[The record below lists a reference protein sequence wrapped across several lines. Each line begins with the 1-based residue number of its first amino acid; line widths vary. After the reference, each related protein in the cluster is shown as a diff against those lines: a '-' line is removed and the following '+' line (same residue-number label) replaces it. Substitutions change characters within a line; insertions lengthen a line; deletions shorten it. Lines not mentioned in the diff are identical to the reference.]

1 MKNLIHIFLLV
12 FLFQCSYGQD
22 YFVNYDEA
30 LKEAKLSNRSVFS
43 FEYSDNFGDIDL
55 DTYRQFLINHMMMYP
70 GFFKNYI
77 LHLNPVYNLP
87 AERDSIVWRSV
98 SVIDTF
104 GSTFDRFRFVL
115 NKNNTK
121 IRFKNIESASNK
133 GLIEQIDLV
142 IKYRKTIKTYKQQY
156 KENSRDS
163 TFIIDYINLLIKKNL
178 FSSLDLYLLDDLIAT
193 QIERPLG
200 RQSFNVFYD
209 KKDALKEAKRT
220 GRNLLVLYAIE
231 DNEIPGYYQI
241 LAEKLILKL
250 LKYKRFFKEN
260 LIYIG
265 SEFGNKE
272 DMYRHI
278 DGYLYFQKDCCDILD
293 KQGVYIK
300 TYEINT
306 PNGDIIDID
315 DFLENIL
322 IHKNFLN
329 FYESEYSERNKDTTF
344 LLQYINAILHR
355 RLSFYQYSYLLDD
368 YLTITNGK
376 IRDSN
381 AAKLLL
387 NLSLY
392 KYSGSFVSKKEKQ
405 YFKEKQNEKYLKI
418 FEDQY
423 EQIDSFRIDFIR
435 ENRIVENTNKTF
447 DLVLFDK
454 RFLDFIMIIEYD
466 KWLTTTFYDSL
477 GNKMFG
483 DDYDIF
489 KSYYNVMFDE
499 MQHELRISEIKKIL
513 YYKDNPIFMSI
524 FFNFS
529 VSPVIESYIYSCSSE
544 NDYAEAI
551 IFIKG
556 LKNNTQLFDNKKIR
570 NPTNTTQLDE
580 YIAYC
585 LHFAGKEMES
595 ANLIIETRE
604 NMAAQNL
611 LYYSPVKNWIDE
623 KKFHPKNIR
632 SKLPNF
638 VDYLKNKFKSKNK

>member
-43 FEYSDNFGDIDL
+43 FEYSDDAGDIDL
-55 DTYRQFLINHMMMYP
+55 DTYRQFVINHLMMYP
-70 GFFKNYI
+70 NFFKYYI
-77 LHLNPVYNLP
+77 LNINPVYNLP
-87 AERDSIVWRSV
+87 AERDSNVWRGV

-104 GSTFDRFRFVL
+104 GNTLDRFRFVL
-115 NKNNTK
+115 NKNKIK
-121 IRFKNIESASNK
+121 IRFKSIENVSNK
-133 GLIEQIDLV
+133 DLIDQLDIV
-142 IKYRKTIKTYKQQY
+142 IKEQQTIYNFK
-156 KENSRDS
+156 KEYNTRFHDS
-163 TFIIDYINLLIKKNL
+163 TYILEYIQLLIKKNV
-178 FSSLDLYLLDDLIAT
+178 FNSLDLYLIDDLVAT

-200 RQSFNVFYD
+200 RQSFNIFYN
-209 KKDALKEAKRT
+209 KKAALKEAKRS
-220 GRNLLVLYAIE
+220 GRNLLILFALE
-231 DNEIPGYYQI
+231 DNEIPGYYQF
-241 LAEKLILKL
+241 LAEKLTLKL
-250 LKYKRFFKEN
+250 LKFNHFFKNN

-265 SEFGNKE
+265 SEFGNKN
-272 DMYRHI
+272 DLFRSI
-278 DGYLYFQKDCCDILD
+278 DGFLYYQKDCCIILD
-293 KQGVYIK
+293 KQGVLFS
-300 TYEINT
+300 TYDMNN
-306 PNGDIIDID
+306 PYGDFLVVN

-329 FYESEYSERNKDTTF
+329 FYESEYSQRNKDTSF
-344 LLQYINAILHR
+344 LLQYIDAILHR
-355 RLSFYQYSYLLDD
+355 RLPYYQYSFLIDD
-368 YLTITNGK
+368 YLAVTNGR
-376 IRDSN
+376 ILDSK

-387 NLSLY
+387 NLSLN
-392 KYSGSFVSKKEKQ
+392 KYSESIVSKKEKQ
-405 YFKEKQNEKYLKI
+405 YFKEKQNEKYLKV

-423 EQIDSFRIDFIR
+423 EKIDSFRIDFIR

-466 KWLTTTFYDSL
+466 KWMTTDFYDSL

-483 DDYDIF
+483 GDYYIF
-489 KSYYNVMFDE
+489 KSYYHVMFDE

-513 YYKDNPIFMSI
+513 NYKDNPIFMSI
-524 FFNFS
+524 HFNFS
-529 VSPVIESYIYSCSSE
+529 VSMVIESYLYSCSSE
-544 NDYAEAI
+544 NDYSEATL
-551 IFIKG
+551 FIKG

-570 NPTNTTQLDE
+570 NPTNITQLDE

-623 KKFHPKNIR
+623 KKFQIKRYNY
-632 SKLPNF
+632 KETTF
-638 VDYLKNKFKSKNK
+638 VEYLRKKFNQK

>member
-43 FEYSDNFGDIDL
+43 FEYSDDAGDIDL
-55 DTYRQFLINHMMMYP
+55 DTYRQFVINHLMMYP
-70 GFFKNYI
+70 NFFKYYI
-77 LHLNPVYNLP
+77 LNINPVYNLP
-87 AERDSIVWRSV
+87 AERDSNVWRGV

-104 GSTFDRFRFVL
+104 GNTLDRFRFVL
-115 NKNNTK
+115 NKNKIK
-121 IRFKNIESASNK
+121 IRFKSIENVSNK
-133 GLIEQIDLV
+133 DLIDQLDIV
-142 IKYRKTIKTYKQQY
+142 IKEQQTIYNFK
-156 KENSRDS
+156 KEYNTRFHDS
-163 TFIIDYINLLIKKNL
+163 TYIFEYIQLLIKKNV
-178 FSSLDLYLLDDLIAT
+178 FNSLDLYLIDDLVAT

-200 RQSFNVFYD
+200 RQSFNIFYN
-209 KKDALKEAKRT
+209 KKAALKEAKRS
-220 GRNLLVLYAIE
+220 GRNLLILFALE
-231 DNEIPGYYQI
+231 DNEIPGYYQF
-241 LAEKLILKL
+241 LAEKLTLKL
-250 LKYKRFFKEN
+250 LKFNHFFKNN

-265 SEFGNKE
+265 SEFGNKN
-272 DMYRHI
+272 DLFRSI
-278 DGYLYFQKDCCDILD
+278 DGFLYYQKDCCIILD
-293 KQGVYIK
+293 KQGVLFS
-300 TYEINT
+300 TYDMNN
-306 PNGDIIDID
+306 PYGDFLVVN

-329 FYESEYSERNKDTTF
+329 FYESEYSQRNKDTSF
-344 LLQYINAILHR
+344 LLQYIDAVLHR
-355 RLSFYQYSYLLDD
+355 RLPYYQYSFLIDD
-368 YLTITNGK
+368 YLAVTNGR
-376 IRDSN
+376 ILDSK

-387 NLSLY
+387 NLSLN
-392 KYSGSFVSKKEKQ
+392 KYSESIVSKKEKQ
-405 YFKEKQNEKYLKI
+405 YFKEKQNEKYLKV

-423 EQIDSFRIDFIR
+423 EKIDSFRIDFIR

-466 KWLTTTFYDSL
+466 KWMTTDFYDSL

-483 DDYDIF
+483 GDYYIF
-489 KSYYNVMFDE
+489 KSYYHVMFDE

-513 YYKDNPIFMSI
+513 NYKDNPIFMSI
-524 FFNFS
+524 HFNFS
-529 VSPVIESYIYSCSSE
+529 VSMVIESYLYSCSSE
-544 NDYAEAI
+544 NDYSEATL
-551 IFIKG
+551 FIKG

-570 NPTNTTQLDE
+570 NPTNITQLDE

-623 KKFHPKNIR
+623 KKFQIKRYNY
-632 SKLPNF
+632 KETTF
-638 VDYLKNKFKSKNK
+638 VEYLRKKFNQK

>member
-43 FEYSDNFGDIDL
+43 FEYSDDAGDIDL
-55 DTYRQFLINHMMMYP
+55 DTYRQFVINHLMMYP
-70 GFFKNYI
+70 NFFKYYI
-77 LHLNPVYNLP
+77 LNINPVYNLP
-87 AERDSIVWRSV
+87 AERDSNVWRGV

-104 GSTFDRFRFVL
+104 GNTLDRFRFVL
-115 NKNNTK
+115 NKNKIK
-121 IRFKNIESASNK
+121 IRFKSIENVSNK
-133 GLIEQIDLV
+133 DLIDQLDIV
-142 IKYRKTIKTYKQQY
+142 IKEQQTIYNFK
-156 KENSRDS
+156 KEYNTRFHDS
-163 TFIIDYINLLIKKNL
+163 TYILEYIQLLIKKNV
-178 FSSLDLYLLDDLIAT
+178 FNSLDLYLIDDLVAT

-200 RQSFNVFYD
+200 RQSFNIFYN
-209 KKDALKEAKRT
+209 KKAALKEAKRS
-220 GRNLLVLYAIE
+220 GRNLLILFALE
-231 DNEIPGYYQI
+231 DNEIPGYYQF
-241 LAEKLILKL
+241 LAEKLTLKL
-250 LKYKRFFKEN
+250 LKFNHFFKNN

-265 SEFGNKE
+265 SEFGNKN
-272 DMYRHI
+272 DLFRSI
-278 DGYLYFQKDCCDILD
+278 DGFLYYQKDCCIILD
-293 KQGVYIK
+293 KQGVLFS
-300 TYEINT
+300 TYDMNN
-306 PNGDIIDID
+306 PYGDFLVVN

-329 FYESEYSERNKDTTF
+329 FYESEYSQSNKDTSF
-344 LLQYINAILHR
+344 LLQYIDAILHR
-355 RLSFYQYSYLLDD
+355 RLPYYQYSFLIDD
-368 YLTITNGK
+368 YLAVTNGR
-376 IRDSN
+376 ILDSK

-387 NLSLY
+387 NLSLN
-392 KYSGSFVSKKEKQ
+392 KYSEPIVSKKEKQ
-405 YFKEKQNEKYLKI
+405 YFKEKQNEKYLKV

-423 EQIDSFRIDFIR
+423 EKIDSFRIDFIR

-466 KWLTTTFYDSL
+466 KWMTTDFYDSL

-483 DDYDIF
+483 GDYYIF
-489 KSYYNVMFDE
+489 KSYYHVMFDE

-513 YYKDNPIFMSI
+513 NYKDNPIFMSI
-524 FFNFS
+524 HFNFS
-529 VSPVIESYIYSCSSE
+529 VSMVIESYLYSCSSE
-544 NDYAEAI
+544 NDYSEATL
-551 IFIKG
+551 FIKG

-570 NPTNTTQLDE
+570 NPTNITQLDE

-623 KKFHPKNIR
+623 KKFQIKRYNY
-632 SKLPNF
+632 KETTF
-638 VDYLKNKFKSKNK
+638 VEYLRKKFNQK

>member
-43 FEYSDNFGDIDL
+43 FEYSDDAGDIDL
-55 DTYRQFLINHMMMYP
+55 DTYRQFVINHLMMYP
-70 GFFKNYI
+70 NFFKYYI
-77 LHLNPVYNLP
+77 LNINPVYNLP
-87 AERDSIVWRSV
+87 AERDSNVWRGV

-104 GSTFDRFRFVL
+104 GNTLDRFRFVL
-115 NKNNTK
+115 NKNKIK
-121 IRFKNIESASNK
+121 IRFKSIENVSNK
-133 GLIEQIDLV
+133 DLIDQLDIV
-142 IKYRKTIKTYKQQY
+142 IKEQQTIYNFK
-156 KENSRDS
+156 KEYNTRFHDS
-163 TFIIDYINLLIKKNL
+163 TYILEYIQLLIKKNV
-178 FSSLDLYLLDDLIAT
+178 FNSLDLYLIDDLVAT

-200 RQSFNVFYD
+200 RQSFNIFYN
-209 KKDALKEAKRT
+209 KKAALKEAKRS
-220 GRNLLVLYAIE
+220 GRNLLILFALE
-231 DNEIPGYYQI
+231 DNEIPGYYQF
-241 LAEKLILKL
+241 LAEKLTLKL
-250 LKYKRFFKEN
+250 LKFNHFFKNN

-265 SEFGNKE
+265 SEFGNKN
-272 DMYRHI
+272 DLFRSI
-278 DGYLYFQKDCCDILD
+278 DGFLYYQKDCCIILD
-293 KQGVYIK
+293 KQGVLFS
-300 TYEINT
+300 TYDMNN
-306 PNGDIIDID
+306 PYGDFLVVN

-329 FYESEYSERNKDTTF
+329 FYESEYSQSNKDTSF
-344 LLQYINAILHR
+344 LLQYIDAILHR
-355 RLSFYQYSYLLDD
+355 RLPYYQYSFLIDD
-368 YLTITNGK
+368 YLAVTNGR
-376 IRDSN
+376 ILDSK

-387 NLSLY
+387 NLSLN
-392 KYSGSFVSKKEKQ
+392 KYSESIVSKKEKQ
-405 YFKEKQNEKYLKI
+405 YFKEKQNEKYLKV

-423 EQIDSFRIDFIR
+423 EKIDSFRIDFIR

-466 KWLTTTFYDSL
+466 KWMTTDFYDSL

-483 DDYDIF
+483 GDYYIF
-489 KSYYNVMFDE
+489 KSYYHVMFDE

-513 YYKDNPIFMSI
+513 NYKDNPIFMSI
-524 FFNFS
+524 HFNFS
-529 VSPVIESYIYSCSSE
+529 VSMVIESYLYSCSSE
-544 NDYAEAI
+544 NDYSEATL
-551 IFIKG
+551 FIKG

-570 NPTNTTQLDE
+570 NPTNITQLDE

-623 KKFHPKNIR
+623 KKFQIKRYNY
-632 SKLPNF
+632 KETTF
-638 VDYLKNKFKSKNK
+638 VEYLRKKFNQK